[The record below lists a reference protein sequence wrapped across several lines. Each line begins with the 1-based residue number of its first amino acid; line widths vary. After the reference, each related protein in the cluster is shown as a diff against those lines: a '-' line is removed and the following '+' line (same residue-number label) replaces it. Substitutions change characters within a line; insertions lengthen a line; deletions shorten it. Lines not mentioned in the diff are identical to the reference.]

1 MIGGLRGLS
10 VTLVATLAVVLAGP
24 AAHAASIPEI
34 RVAHRGATTSTIAE
48 GTMPASQYAV
58 RNNADY
64 LDGDLRWTKDG
75 SDADTVGTVVIS
87 HDSTLDRITNCS
99 GYVSAWLW
107 SSIYDKCRTDV
118 GAQRLIRLVDLLRY
132 GNSVGK
138 SFALEIKLS
147 SITDDQATQLWNLV
161 KASRVQLEAGPSA
174 LPALNKIK
182 KRDAADPYH
191 RLDYALITVGVP
203 GWPTVS
209 TIKSTGTA
217 VHAALYVPADV
228 VQTYQ
233 QANIRVF
240 VFTGRDEADYAKMVA
255 KKPYGVVVDDVARFN
270 RWRAAHPTT

>member
-1 MIGGLRGLS
+1 VISLLRALS
-10 VTLVATLAVVLAGP
+10 VTIVTALVVVLAGP
-24 AAHAASIPEI
+24 AAHAASTPEI

-48 GTMPASQYAV
+48 GTMPAYQYAV
-58 RNNADY
+58 ANNADY
-64 LDGDLRWTKDG
+64 LDGDLRWTKDS

-87 HDSTLDRITNCS
+87 HDSTLDRLTNCS

-191 RLDYALITVGVP
+191 RLDYALITSGSG

-209 TIKSTGTA
+209 TIKATGTA
-217 VHAALYVPADV
+217 VHAELYAPADV
-228 VQTYQ
+228 VRTYQ
-233 QANIRVF
+233 RAQIRVF
-240 VFTGRDEADYAKMVA
+240 LFTGRNEADYAKMVA
-255 KKPYGVVVDDVARFN
+255 KNPYGVVVDDVARFN
-270 RWRAAHPTT
+270 RWRAAHPTA